1 MQIHIHLPNGE
12 VNMAEYTTEE
22 NQELIEKIK
31 GPRYYRIQ
39 LWGYGGEAEYMEL
52 TKEQYEFW
60 NNHIEEYGDGDAVH
74 YCTSAEDGEFDFNDL
89 EELPEEMQFL
99 KVPGEE
105 YSSSWYESPTGFTH
119 QWGIDYNNA
128 NITIEEVD
136 SDEYNAK
143 HIATIVENEEVSTYI
158 REIEEKHN
166 YEIELAEH
174 GVDQGEDAEPEYVAQ
189 MWSAEKGTFFE
200 GYIET
205 HGDFDPLKLKIYTS
219 EYLNGDDT
227 VQNIEY
233 DGQDIDNQ
241 GGDTNGKG
249 YSFSVWKNV

>member
-1 MQIHIHLPNGE
+1 
-12 VNMAEYTTEE
+12 MAEYTTEE
-22 NQELIEKIK
+22 NQELIETIK
-31 GPRYYRIQ
+31 GPRFYRVQ

-60 NNHIEEYGDGDAVH
+60 HKHLEEHGDYDAVQ
-74 YCTSAEDGEFDFNDL
+74 YCVGAEDGEFDFDDL

-128 NITIEEVD
+128 NITVEEID
-136 SDEYNAK
+136 GTEYSAS
-143 HIATIVENEEVSTYI
+143 HIADIVDNKNLSEYVNEIVEAN
-158 REIEEKHN
+158 N
-166 YEIELAEH
+166 YEIEITEM
-174 GVDQGEDAEPEYVAQ
+174 GVDEGEDKQPKYIAQ
-189 MWSAEKGTFFE
+189 MYSAEKGTFFE
-200 GYIET
+200 GVIET
-205 HGDFDPLKLKIYTS
+205 VGNFDPLKLKIYTS

-227 VQNIEY
+227 VQSIEY
-233 DGQDIDNQ
+233 DGAEVENQ

-249 YSFSVWKNV
+249 YSFHVWQS